1 MHQALRT
8 VDVAEPEYPRLLS
21 PFELAGKTL
30 KNRIVHAAM
39 STRYAKDGEVTEQLI
54 RYHANRAAGGTA
66 MIVAEPLAVRRGQAS
81 STRVRVWDQDN
92 LDGLKRWAEA
102 VNAHD
107 SHLLTQIQD
116 PGRGLHKAGGRRRQ
130 AYGPSALPD
139 DWSWTVPHALSADE
153 IHTMVDDFAVSAGKL
168 KKAGFSGVEI
178 SAGHG
183 HIFHQFLSP
192 HANVRED
199 DYGGSLENRARL
211 VQEIIEALRAECGTD
226 FIIGLRLPGDDY
238 VEGSIDPDEAER
250 LTRYFA
256 AKHQVDF
263 LNWVQG
269 SHHRSLEMHLPD
281 MHFSRGTFFDL
292 IKRLHDAS
300 DGIPTG
306 AVARILEP
314 IQGEALLR
322 DKISELVMLGRTLVT
337 DAAWGI
343 KAAQNRDNDIRKCV
357 SCNNCWGVINQ
368 ELPLQ
373 CDNNPRVGFE
383 EEVDWWP
390 SLAKTKKTVVV
401 VGGGVAGLEAAW
413 VASARGHDVTLYSAG
428 AELGGKIRL
437 NALIP
442 TCDPISSIYD
452 YQQVMATKAG
462 VRTELGWRVSAEEL
476 IAAKPDAVVLATGS
490 TMSWPASLPLAL
502 KDECFILDL
511 RAIVEE
517 LLAHPGKQPGT
528 AVIYDEDG
536 LDATYSA
543 AEFLATLFDKVVLV
557 TSREMVAR
565 DEPVV
570 RQQSIYRRLYE
581 ARIEILL
588 MCEPSPNERFEDGIF
603 AYRNVI
609 NGDEAEIN
617 DVSLFTYATQRV
629 PDVDLQAPLEAA
641 GIDVHVIGDAY
652 MPRNQMVATQE
663 GHTVGNSL

>member
-1 MHQALRT
+1 MQQSARPIDT
-8 VDVAEPEYPRLLS
+8 DAPEYPRLLS
-21 PFELAGKTL
+21 PIELAGKRL

-39 STRYAKDGEVTEQLI
+39 STRYAKNGEVTDHLI
-54 RYHANRAAGGTA
+54 RYHANRAEGGAA

-81 STRVRVWDQDN
+81 DTRVRVWDQDN
-92 LDGLKRWAEA
+92 LDGLKRWADA

-116 PGRGLHKAGGRRRQ
+116 PGRGLHKPGGRRRQ
-130 AYGPSALPD
+130 AFGPSALAD
-139 DWSWTVPHALSADE
+139 DLSWTVPHALSGDE
-153 IHTMVDDFAVSAGKL
+153 IRTMVDDFALSARKL
-168 KKAGFSGVEI
+168 KTAGFSGVEI

-192 HANVRED
+192 HSNIRED
-199 DYGGSLENRARL
+199 AYGGTLENRARL
-211 VQEIIEALRAECGTD
+211 VQETIEAMRAECGAD

-238 VEGSIDPDEAER
+238 VEGGIDPDEAER

-256 AKHQVDF
+256 AKRQVDF

-269 SHHRSLEMHLPD
+269 AHHRSLEMHLPD

-306 AVARILEP
+306 AVGRILEP
-314 IQGEALLR
+314 IQGESLLR
-322 DKISELVMLGRTLVT
+322 DGIGELVMLGRTLVT
-337 DAAWGI
+337 DPAWGL

-390 SLAKTKKTVVV
+390 QPAPIKKKVAV

-413 VASARGHDVTLYSAG
+413 VAAARGHDVTLYSAG
-428 AELGGKIRL
+428 SELGGKIRL

-442 TCDPISSIYD
+442 TCDPLSSIYD
-452 YQQVMATKAG
+452 YQQVAGKKAG
-462 VRTELGWRVSAEEL
+462 VNYQLGWRVGADEL

-490 TMSWPASLPLAL
+490 TMTWPASLPLGL
-502 KDECFILDL
+502 KEEGFILDL

-528 AVIYDEDG
+528 AVIFDEDS
-536 LDATYSA
+536 LDGTYSS
-543 AEFLATLFDKVVLV
+543 AELLATLFDKVVIV
-557 TSREMVAR
+557 TPREVVAR

-570 RQQSIYRRLYE
+570 RQQSIHRRLNE
-581 ARIEILL
+581 ARIQVVPL
-588 MCEPSPNERFEDGIF
+588 CEPSPNERFEDGVF
-603 AYRNVI
+603 VYRNVI
-609 NGDEAEIN
+609 NGDEGEIA
-617 DVSLFTYATQRV
+617 DVSLFTYATPRR
-629 PDVDLQAPLEAA
+629 PDLDLLAPLETA
-641 GIDVHVIGDAY
+641 GIAVHVIGDAY

-663 GHTVGNSL
+663 GHAVGNSL